1 MRRRKKREAFQDPD
15 QGPDQNQDLGEVVI
29 VKGRGTGGGL
39 APGPEIEESLARGP
53 GTDTGRVTRG
63 TDPGHDPDLGTDIAT
78 STRRIRAG
86 EAGTTLMSCESSK
99 RSPGD
104 TRDTRGPGA
113 VPDGRT
119 KKEQFFA

>member
-15 QGPDQNQDLGEVVI
+15 QNQDLGEVVI
-29 VKGRGTGGGL
+29 VKGQGTEGGL

-86 EAGTTLMSCESSK
+86 EAGTTLMS
-99 RSPGD
+99 
-104 TRDTRGPGA
+104 
-113 VPDGRT
+113 
-119 KKEQFFA
+119 